1 MGTSLKRLVGAGLLL
16 ATLTAAAPG
25 VAPPP
30 PAPRTLMVLGDSITC
45 GMVSRAA
52 SCGSR
57 FRGFGTLQEQLL
69 AQGTFGTV
77 LVDAVFARNAANVPS
92 VTRNG
97 ATTLANYLAA
107 GTQVDALIVAL
118 GSNDLQHSFRPAYYE
133 RNIRQILDLAAG
145 RPVAWVTVYRSDQ
158 RWYPR
163 RAATFNEV
171 LVRLAAEYPNL
182 TVVDWV
188 PTLMANPDWLAN
200 DRLHLDPDGYRAR
213 IATYLDASAGLWAR
227 IVAADPSA
235 TTTTTTVPA
244 G

>member
-1 MGTSLKRLVGAGLLL
+1 MGTALRRLAGAGLLL
-16 ATLTAAAPG
+16 ATLTAAAPS

-45 GMVSRAA
+45 GMVSRAPT
-52 SCGSR
+52 CGSR

-69 AQGTFGTV
+69 AQGTFGNV
-77 LVDAVFARNAANVPS
+77 VVDAVFARNAANVPS

-97 ATTLANYLAA
+97 ATTLQNYLAA
-107 GTQVDALIVAL
+107 GTQIDAMIVAL
-118 GSNDLQHSFRPAYYE
+118 GSNDLQHSFRPSYYE

-158 RWYPR
+158 RWYPK
-163 RAATFNEV
+163 RAATFNDV
-171 LVRLAAEYPNL
+171 LVRLTAEYPNL

-188 PTLMANPDWLAN
+188 PTLMANPDWLAY

-213 IATYLDASAGLWAR
+213 ITTYLDASAGLWAR
-227 IVAADPSA
+227 IAAADPSV
-235 TTTTTTVPA
+235 TTTTTLPA

>member
-1 MGTSLKRLVGAGLLL
+1 MGTSLKRLAGAGLLL
-16 ATLTAAAPG
+16 AILTGAAPS

-45 GMVSRAA
+45 GMVSRAP

-69 AQGTFGTV
+69 AQGTFGNV
-77 LVDAVFARNAANVPS
+77 IVDAVFARNAANVPS

-97 ATTLANYLAA
+97 ATTLTNYLAA

-118 GSNDLQHSFRPAYYE
+118 GSNDLQHSPRPSYYE

-145 RPVAWVTVYRSDQ
+145 RPVAWVTVHRSDQ

-163 RAATFNEV
+163 RAQTFNEV

-188 PTLMANPDWLAN
+188 PTLMANPGWLAN
-200 DRLHLDPDGYRAR
+200 DRLHLNPDGYRAR
-213 IATYLDASAGLWAR
+213 IATYLEASNGLWGR
-227 IVAADPSA
+227 IASADPSA
-235 TTTTTTVPA
+235 TTTTTVPA